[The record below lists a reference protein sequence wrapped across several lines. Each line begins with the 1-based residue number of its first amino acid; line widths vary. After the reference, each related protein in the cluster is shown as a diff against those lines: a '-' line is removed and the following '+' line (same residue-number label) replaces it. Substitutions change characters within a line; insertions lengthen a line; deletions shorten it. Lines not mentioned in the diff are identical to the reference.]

1 MLLVCRFIVEKGK
14 IQQASQYYMIVEPL
28 MKEMVKTPVRMELQ
42 IKALTNFSSFC
53 RETKQ
58 YEKALDLLARRDSVL
73 QTYLEFKAKNDKK
86 IMQNV

>member
-1 MLLVCRFIVEKGK
+1 MSTCYLFADLLWKKGK
-14 IQQASQYYMIVEPL
+14 VQQANQYYTFVEPL
-28 MKEMVKTPVRMELQ
+28 MKEVVRTPIQMEFQ

-58 YEKALDLLARRDSVL
+58 YEKALSLLARRDSVL

-86 IMQNV
+86 R

>member
-1 MLLVCRFIVEKGK
+1 
-14 IQQASQYYMIVEPL
+14 
-28 MKEMVKTPVRMELQ
+28 MELQ

-73 QTYLEFKAKNDKK
+73 QTYLEFKAKNSKK
-86 IMQNV
+86 KLCRTFKDSGIEA